1 MEKAKV
7 VDVLFEELA
16 KIAPET
22 DRSEIKAGQPLR
34 EQVDL
39 DSLDSYRYLVRV
51 HERFQV
57 DIPDTEY
64 RRMKSLNDLADFIER
79 ALRIGH

>member
-1 MEKAKV
+1 MEKAKI

-16 KIAPET
+16 KIAPEA
-22 DRSEIKAGQPLR
+22 DRSQIEGDQPLR

-51 HERFQV
+51 HERFQI
-57 DIPDTEY
+57 DIPDSEY
-64 RRMKSLNDLADFIER
+64 RQMKSLNDLAGFIER
-79 ALRIGH
+79 VLRT

>member
-1 MEKAKV
+1 MEKGKI
-7 VDVLFEELA
+7 VDALFEELA
-16 KIAPET
+16 KIAPEA
-22 DRSEIKAGQPLR
+22 DRSQIEVNQPLR

-64 RRMKSLNDLADFIER
+64 RQMKSLNDLADFIER
-79 ALRIGH
+79 VLRK